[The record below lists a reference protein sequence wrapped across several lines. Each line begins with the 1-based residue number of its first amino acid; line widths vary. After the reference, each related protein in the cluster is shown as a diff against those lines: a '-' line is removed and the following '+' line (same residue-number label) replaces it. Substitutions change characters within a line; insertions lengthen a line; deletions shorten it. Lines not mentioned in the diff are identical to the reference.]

1 MIMTSS
7 QGEKIQSIVQ
17 DSLYAPEEFL
27 KDQSTQESQEP
38 QQNNEPE
45 VVQASQSLKEEL
57 PEKDDQDKFPATQ
70 PVRKEKEEINT
81 GKVPQ
86 EEEGVAGEM
95 LETETTEDSKE
106 PNQKEQIAMTQ
117 LPFIRPAPL
126 EADKPILVHGPG
138 PLITE
143 MEDTEQLETIHLPLQ
158 RTLFTDDLPDLED
171 VDTEEFTTTF
181 SPHQVSKPKIEIISG
196 GTDDDETPRNQIESI
211 PTFGT
216 HKNSLFLLSSS
227 KPTAVYSKSSSLVY
241 PEDENTHQ
249 PCIIEPVG
257 ESKPINTS
265 SQPCYL
271 IEELE

>member
-1 MIMTSS
+1 MMTTSAK
-7 QGEKIQSIVQ
+7 GEKIQSIVRE
-17 DSLYAPEEFL
+17 SLFAPEEFL
-27 KDQSTQESQEP
+27 KDQSTQESQER

-45 VVQASQSLKEEL
+45 VVQGSQSLKEDL
-57 PEKDDQDKFPATQ
+57 PEKEDQGKFPVTQ
-70 PVRKEKEEINT
+70 PVRKEKEEMNT
-81 GKVPQ
+81 GNVPQ
-86 EEEGVAGEM
+86 EDEGVAGEM
-95 LETETTEDSKE
+95 LETTEDSKE
-106 PNQKEQIAMTQ
+106 PNLKEQMAMTQ
-117 LPFIRPAPL
+117 LPLIRPVPL
-126 EADKPILVHGPG
+126 EADKTILVHGPG

-143 MEDTEQLETIHLPLQ
+143 MEDKEWLETIHLPLQ

-171 VDTEEFTTTF
+171 VDTEEFTTMF

-196 GTDDDETPRNQIESI
+196 GTDDDETPGNQIESI

-216 HKNSLFLLSSS
+216 HKNSLFLPSSS

-257 ESKPINTS
+257 ESKSGNTS